1 MKAPLFF
8 ISPFPSRLL
17 YTPLYMILD
26 IEGVTAITIE
36 HSRKAKRMRITV
48 SSGSVRVAV
57 PRWISLDKAKA
68 FVLEHADWIRHH
80 EARLKL
86 REKAGEELLREL
98 PPIADPDEA
107 RQKIIYRCRLLALH
121 TGLSF
126 KRLTIRS
133 QKTRWGSCSARNDIS
148 LNIKLARLPQAL
160 MDYVILHELVHT
172 RVKGHG
178 PAFWNELDKY
188 AGDSRKLRRELR
200 KYLLKNL

>member
-1 MKAPLFF
+1 
-8 ISPFPSRLL
+8 
-17 YTPLYMILD
+17 MILD
-26 IEGVTAITIE
+26 IEGLSSITIK
-36 HSRKAKRMRITV
+36 HSFKAKRLRITV

-57 PRWISLDKAKA
+57 PHGVSLDKAKA
-68 FVLEHADWIRHH
+68 FVREHAGWIRHH

-86 REKAGEELLREL
+86 REQAGMELLREL
-98 PPIADPDEA
+98 PPIEDLDEA

-126 KRLTIRS
+126 NRLTIRS

-148 LNIKLARLPQAL
+148 LNIKLARLPQML

-200 KYLLKNL
+200 KYLLKSF